1 MLSRRLAIRRM
12 WRAARRTPLA
22 VLGASLV
29 LLFAII
35 AACASWIAPH
45 DPLAQ
50 DLGASLQPPSP
61 AHALGTDELGRDI
74 LSRLLVASR
83 VDLLIALGGIF
94 LALAIAVPTGLAAG
108 YLGGR
113 VDTIVS
119 SLTDSLLTFPT
130 LVLAVILVSL
140 VGSGGTSLV
149 LAVALTTAPSIA
161 RVVRGLALE
170 LRGQEFVDAA
180 RALGAGH
187 DRVVLRH
194 ILPNTVG
201 RVVVISSVLA
211 SQSILTVT
219 ALGFLGLG
227 IQPPAPEWGT
237 MLAKS
242 RTHLASAPHLMVF
255 PGLAISGFVLGMNLI
270 GDVLRDVLDP
280 RTQWST

>member
-1 MLSRRLAIRRM
+1 
-12 WRAARRTPLA
+12 
-22 VLGASLV
+22 
-29 LLFAII
+29 
-35 AACASWIAPH
+35 
-45 DPLAQ
+45 
-50 DLGASLQPPSP
+50 
-61 AHALGTDELGRDI
+61 
-74 LSRLLVASR
+74 
-83 VDLLIALGGIF
+83 
-94 LALAIAVPTGLAAG
+94 
-108 YLGGR
+108 
-113 VDTIVS
+113 
-119 SLTDSLLTFPT
+119 
-130 LVLAVILVSL
+130 
-140 VGSGGTSLV
+140 
-149 LAVALTTAPSIA
+149 
-161 RVVRGLALE
+161 VRGLALE